1 MCMLR
6 EGRVVQGSDHSFL
19 NGQIFSTSSLNSVC
33 GGGET
38 LYLPIA
44 SSKLPVTVD
53 SWVTLTGKVLALLYS
68 AKLCLPI
75 PTSCTFILASEAT
88 HQSDGPV

>member
-6 EGRVVQGSDHSFL
+6 EGRIVQRSDHSFL
-19 NGQIFSTSSLNSVC
+19 NGQSFSTSSLNRVC

-38 LYLPIA
+38 LCIPVV
-44 SSKLPVTVD
+44 SSKLPVIVD
-53 SWVTLTGKVLALLYS
+53 SWVILTDKVWALLYS
-68 AKLCLPI
+68 AKLCLPL
-75 PTSCTFILASEAT
+75 PTSCTFLLASEAI